1 MGLFGG
7 PGSRNKVRSA
17 DKRTAERDTRQIMT
31 ESKELRRQISRDM
44 FQPGRVT
51 ARQISANLGRID
63 RQLTALEKLRGAV
76 TSNHDK
82 YAEISAEKARL
93 KEQGRALKLAKK
105 AERLGASPKDVAKSG
120 GILSLLAR
128 RKR

>member
-1 MGLFGG
+1 MGLFGAD
-7 PGSRNKVRSA
+7 GSRNKVGRA
-17 DKRTAERDTRQIMT
+17 DRRIAEKDTRQIMS
-31 ESKELRRQISRDM
+31 ESKELRRQISKDM
-44 FQPGRVT
+44 FQPGRLT

-63 RQLTALEKLRGAV
+63 KQLTALERLRGAV
-76 TSNHDK
+76 SSNHDK

-93 KEQGRALKLAKK
+93 REQNRALKLAKK

-120 GILSLLAR
+120 GILALLAR

>member
-1 MGLFGG
+1 MFGG
-7 PGSRNKVRSA
+7 YKANRVRSA
-17 DKRTAERDTRQIMT
+17 DKRIASKDT
-31 ESKELRRQISRDM
+31 
-44 FQPGRVT
+44 
-51 ARQISANLGRID
+51 RQISANLGRID
-63 RQLTALEKLRGAV
+63 KQLEQLERLRGAV
-76 TSNHDK
+76 GANHDQHAK
-82 YAEISAEKARL
+82 ISAEKAHL

>member
-1 MGLFGG
+1 MFGG
-7 PGSRNKVRSA
+7 YKANRVRSA
-17 DKRTAERDTRQIMT
+17 DKRIASKDTRQIMS
-31 ESKELRRQISRDM
+31 ESKELRRQISKDM

-63 RQLTALEKLRGAV
+63 KQLEQLERLRGAV
-76 TSNHDK
+76 GANHDH
-82 YAEISAEKARL
+82 YAKISAEKAHL

>member
-1 MGLFGG
+1 MFGG
-7 PGSRNKVRSA
+7 YKANRVRSA
-17 DKRTAERDTRQIMT
+17 DKRIASKDTRQIMS
-31 ESKELRRQISRDM
+31 ESKELRRQISKDL
-44 FQPGRVT
+44 FSPGRVT

-63 RQLTALEKLRGAV
+63 KQLEQLERLRGAV
-76 TSNHDK
+76 GANHDQHAK
-82 YAEISAEKARL
+82 ISAEKAHL